1 MRRLWISRKGGQ
13 SRPPPQNTASRPPI
27 GADVP
32 GGPRT
37 GLRLRFQPGV
47 DPEVRAACIRFAVW
61 LRRTYVFPVRVPVYV
76 KAAATVTC
84 QDGEEAS
91 AVFFGPDDP
100 AQEPYIRLSAGDY
113 PALRQRWGRDK
124 SLGAI
129 LHSLAHE
136 LSHYFQWLNHHD
148 VWLSDD
154 PETNCRLER
163 QAVYYADAI
172 LDDYAETVD
181 HP

>member
-13 SRPPPQNTASRPPI
+13 SRPPPQNTASRPPV

-37 GLRLRFQPGV
+37 GLRLR
-47 DPEVRAACIRFAVW
+47 
-61 LRRTYVFPVRVPVYV
+61 
-76 KAAATVTC
+76 
-84 QDGEEAS
+84 
-91 AVFFGPDDP
+91 
-100 AQEPYIRLSAGDY
+100 
-113 PALRQRWGRDK
+113 WGRDK
-124 SLGAI
+124 ALGAI

-154 PETNCRLER
+154 PETNRRLER